1 MGTRAVKAA
10 PALEVTAAAP
20 VVPPVPDPDA
30 GAVEAMA
37 AVGAS
42 DVEIADYLGQPVARI
57 VAQYA
62 AILCRARAARGLRFR
77 EAEQRAAASGSAR
90 ALSAAVRAVQ
100 AEQARRAA
108 AERTRKRWGLPDA
121 GAT

>member
-1 MGTRAVKAA
+1 MGTRAVKPASALEATVAEPVVA
-10 PALEVTAAAP
+10 PAL
-20 VVPPVPDPDA
+20 DPDIV
-30 GAVEAMA
+30 AVEAMA

-42 DVEIADYLGQPVARI
+42 DLEIADYLSQPVALV
-57 VAQYA
+57 VARYA
-62 AILCRARAARGLRFR
+62 AILSRARAARGLRFR

-108 AERTRKRWGLPDA
+108 AERTRKRWGLPEEVA
-121 GAT
+121 S